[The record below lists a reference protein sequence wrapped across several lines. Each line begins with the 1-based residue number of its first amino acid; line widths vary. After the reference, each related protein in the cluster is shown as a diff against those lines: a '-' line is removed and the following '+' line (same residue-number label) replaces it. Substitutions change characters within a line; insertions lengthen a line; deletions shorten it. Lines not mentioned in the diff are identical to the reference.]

1 MKNPKFAKHLKRVTA
16 QVSRSGGPTPETN
29 PKATDEARIVL
40 NEMTKNGIVLF
51 SSTPVRVGEE
61 ISIDVEL
68 PKKLSTKGRILACND
83 FQLNQNIVSPRPY
96 RYRILVTFAGIAEE
110 QRKELDQYYEL
121 VQKEVGGLP
130 RVA

>member
-1 MKNPKFAKHLKRVTA
+1 MKKPKFARHLKRVTA
-16 QVSRSGGPTPETN
+16 QVSRSGAQAPDSSPNGTE
-29 PKATDEARIVL
+29 EARIVL

-51 SSTPVRVGEE
+51 SSNPVRVGEE
-61 ISIDVEL
+61 ISIEVEL

-83 FQLNQNIVSPRPY
+83 FQLNQNIVSQRLY
-96 RYRILVTFAGIAEE
+96 RYRILVTFTDIADE